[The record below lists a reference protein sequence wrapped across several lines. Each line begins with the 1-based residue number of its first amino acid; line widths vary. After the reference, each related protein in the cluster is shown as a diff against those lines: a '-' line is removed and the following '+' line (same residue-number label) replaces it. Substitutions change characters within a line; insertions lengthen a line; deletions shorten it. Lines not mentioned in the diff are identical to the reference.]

1 MVDPNSSK
9 EVTLIV
15 ARFRLVDVAPWA
27 LLALLFGL
35 GIGLLA
41 WSLMLASAVWGL
53 AVWLGTFFFWQKIE
67 RRRRS
72 GLLSAPSSDTA
83 KDGGSGLVPGTW
95 ARWESIA
102 AFALLMATAALAAAL
117 SVGLEA
123 VCITAIGLL
132 ALMVADL

>member
-1 MVDPNSSK
+1 M
-9 EVTLIV
+9 
-15 ARFRLVDVAPWA
+15 ARFRPVDVAPWA
-27 LLALLFGL
+27 LLALLLGL

-41 WSLMLASAVWGL
+41 WSVTLALTVWGL

-72 GLLSAPSSDTA
+72 GLLSTPPSDTT
-83 KDGGSGLVPGTW
+83 KDRGPGVVPGTW

-102 AFALLMATAALAAAL
+102 AFALLIATAALAAVL
-117 SVGLEA
+117 SVGLGA
-123 VCITAIGLL
+123 VCITAIALL